1 MMFIFLIYN
10 TSNTFTEP
18 GNERERERER
28 DNENGLSC
36 VYSQKNHQFPSSY
49 VISEREKERE
59 STVDIFSPLLC
70 PLFFVIINV

>member
-1 MMFIFLIYN
+1 MK
-10 TSNTFTEP
+10 
-18 GNERERERER
+18 ERERER